1 MRNITRRLLTAV
13 TVGLVAAL
21 PLAFVLS
28 GPASADSLTSGP
40 VSINTLSSDTVTS
53 GTPYSSGQTVNV
65 VVSMNSTL
73 SLANLESA
81 GYTGEPEMKAEEC
94 VDPGGLSTND
104 PGTPLNNCDGQTV
117 LSTSAVNSD
126 GSFTI
131 SNYKIFWLP
140 DSATFGEPATQLP
153 TCGTAPNYCVLYIGP
168 NQSDFSKPHI
178 FSAPFLVTNNGDDGG
193 EDPGDGLPETPFAIG
208 LPLLGVAVGGS
219 VLYLRR
225 RRRSQAA

>member
-1 MRNITRRLLTAV
+1 MSMRNMTRRLLTAI

-28 GPASADSLTSGP
+28 GPASADSLSNGT
-40 VSINTLSSDTVTS
+40 VSINTTGTVTS
-53 GTPYSSGQTVNV
+53 GTPYSSGQLVNV
-65 VVSMNSTL
+65 VVSANSTL
-73 SLANLESA
+73 SLTNLESA
-81 GYTGEPEMKAEEC
+81 GYTGEPAMKAVEC
-94 VDPGGLSTND
+94 DDPGGLVGNL
-104 PGTPLNNCDGQTV
+104 PATPTGNCDGQTI
-117 LSTSAVNSD
+117 LSTSAVSAN

-131 SNYKIFWLP
+131 SGYTIYWLP
-140 DSATFGEPATQLP
+140 DNATFGEGPTNLP
-153 TCGTAPNYCVLYIGP
+153 TCGTAPNYCVLYLGP
-168 NQSDFSKPHI
+168 NQNDFSKPHI

-193 EDPGDGLPETPFAIG
+193 EDPGDGLPETPLAIG